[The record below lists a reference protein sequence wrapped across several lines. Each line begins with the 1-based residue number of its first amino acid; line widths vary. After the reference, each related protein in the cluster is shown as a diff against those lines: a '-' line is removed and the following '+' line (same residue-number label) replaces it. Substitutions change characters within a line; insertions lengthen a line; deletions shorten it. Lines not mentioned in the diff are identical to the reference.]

1 VLLLART
8 LDVESQGVAYFSG
21 VFCTMLTFS
30 GTSSVEAMQ
39 ANVETFG
46 RVDAIEAEC
55 AVFSVDRLVGTRGA
69 ERCG

>member
-1 VLLLART
+1 
-8 LDVESQGVAYFSG
+8 
-21 VFCTMLTFS
+21 
-30 GTSSVEAMQ
+30 MQ

-55 AVFSVDRLVGTRGA
+55 AVFSVDRLVGTRGT